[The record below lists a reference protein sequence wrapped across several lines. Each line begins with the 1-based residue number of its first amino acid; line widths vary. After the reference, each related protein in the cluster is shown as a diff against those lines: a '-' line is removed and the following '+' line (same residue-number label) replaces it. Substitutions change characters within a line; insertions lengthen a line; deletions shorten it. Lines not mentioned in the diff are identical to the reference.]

1 MPVSRMEQQ
10 RRRLY
15 EMCAMAI
22 AAGRADLDGASR
34 VGFDIDLPV
43 FSVGRAAE
51 LATVHPQTLRQYDR
65 SGLVVPQRTGG
76 GARRYSLRDVDRLI
90 QAQRM
95 SQRDGINLTG
105 IARILD
111 LEEENRQLRRQLH
124 ALRMDDGTSVFTAD
138 MDGRI
143 TEMRRCRRARH
154 WRHRLQ
160 TPPRE
165 LTGGASYRPVEAQSK
180 SVVLWHTVS
189 R

>member
-1 MPVSRMEQQ
+1 MARMEQQ

-22 AAGRADLDGASR
+22 VAGRADLDGASR
-34 VGFDIDLPV
+34 VGFDIDLPI
-43 FSVGRAAE
+43 FSVGRAAQ
-51 LATVHPQTLRQYDR
+51 LADIHPQTLRQYDR

-90 QAQRM
+90 QAQHM

-111 LEEENRQLRRQLH
+111 LEEENRQLRRQLR
-124 ALRMDDGTSVFTAD
+124 AARADGRVSVFTAD
-138 MDGRI
+138 MSGRI
-143 TEMRRCRRARH
+143 TEMRRCPRARH
-154 WRHRLQ
+154 WRHQFQ
-160 TPPRE
+160 TQTRE
-165 LTGGASYRPVEAQSK
+165 LTAGVSSDPVGVRSK
-180 SVVLWHTVS
+180 SVVLWHTNH

>member
-10 RRRLY
+10 KRRLY

-51 LATVHPQTLRQYDR
+51 LAAVHPQTLRQYDR
-65 SGLVVPQRTGG
+65 SGLVVPQRTSG

-111 LEEENRQLRRQLH
+111 LEEENRQLRRQIH
-124 ALRMDDGTSVFTAD
+124 ALRVEAGGSVFAAD

-143 TEMRRCRRARH
+143 TEMRRCQRARH
-154 WRHRLQ
+154 WRHQFQAQ
-160 TPPRE
+160 TRE
-165 LTGGASYRPVEAQSK
+165 LTAEANYRPVEGQSK
-180 SVVLWHTVS
+180 SVVLWHTNH

>member
-1 MPVSRMEQQ
+1 MPVPRMEQQ

-15 EMCAMAI
+15 ELCAMAI

-51 LATVHPQTLRQYDR
+51 LAAVHPQTLRQYDR

-143 TEMRRCRRARH
+143 TEMRRSRRARH
-154 WRHRLQ
+154 WRHQFRSETL
-160 TPPRE
+160 E
-165 LTGGASYRPVEAQSK
+165 LTTGADGQQPQTRSK
-180 SVVLWHTVS
+180 SMVLWRTAH

>member
-51 LATVHPQTLRQYDR
+51 LAAVHPQTLRQYDR
-65 SGLVVPQRTGG
+65 SGLVVPQRTDG

-138 MDGRI
+138 MDGGI
-143 TEMRRCRRARH
+143 TEIRRSRRARH
-154 WRHRLQ
+154 WRHQFHSETLA
-160 TPPRE
+160 
-165 LTGGASYRPVEAQSK
+165 LTAGADAQPAQARSK
-180 SVVLWHTVS
+180 SIVLRHTAH

>member
-1 MPVSRMEQQ
+1 M
-10 RRRLY
+10 
-15 EMCAMAI
+15 
-22 AAGRADLDGASR
+22 
-34 VGFDIDLPV
+34 
-43 FSVGRAAE
+43 
-51 LATVHPQTLRQYDR
+51 
-65 SGLVVPQRTGG
+65 PQRTGG

-111 LEEENRQLRRQLH
+111 LEEKNRQLRRQLH

-143 TEMRRCRRARH
+143 TEMRRSRRARH

>member
-51 LATVHPQTLRQYDR
+51 LAAVHPQTLRQYDR

-111 LEEENRQLRRQLH
+111 LEEETGSCDASSTCAWTTARASSRRTWTAASPKCGVAGAHGIGGTGSRHLR
-124 ALRMDDGTSVFTAD
+124 GN
-138 MDGRI
+138 
-143 TEMRRCRRARH
+143 
-154 WRHRLQ
+154 
-160 TPPRE
+160 
-165 LTGGASYRPVEAQSK
+165 
-180 SVVLWHTVS
+180 
-189 R
+189 

>member
-22 AAGRADLDGASR
+22 AACRADLDGASR

-51 LATVHPQTLRQYDR
+51 LAAVHPQTLRQYDR

-143 TEMRRCRRARH
+143 TEMRRSRRARH